1 MFFYPSTRQREIKNT
16 KPYSE
21 DSRKEA
27 KEISKKAWKRLREW
41 VAAATECEVDPFQ
54 LKIDCY
60 KKLAEISEGGT
71 KGLCILRMLS
81 VSREMR
87 VPREAVN
94 KWIEK
99 GYSWIEGSEDKYREY
114 FAYFVFIIYWNMI
127 YFKLQ
132 NANDAKEKLR
142 SHIQNYEGEIKS
154 QGRKSGNVRELSQ
167 SIRSRC
173 NS

>member
-1 MFFYPSTRQREIKNT
+1 
-16 KPYSE
+16 
-21 DSRKEA
+21 
-27 KEISKKAWKRLREW
+27 
-41 VAAATECEVDPFQ
+41 

-132 NANDAKEKLR
+132 NANDAKEKL
-142 SHIQNYEGEIKS
+142 STIPTYTS
-154 QGRKSGNVRELSQ
+154 FT
-167 SIRSRC
+167 
-173 NS
+173 